1 MRIVHLALV
10 AAGLAVAV
18 AFAGVGRPDTAR
30 GSAPDTRSVTVT
42 GTASVQAVPNRA
54 GFAAGV
60 SSNAATAQAA
70 LAANATKA
78 ARIVEA
84 LRSAGVAKA
93 ELQTQDVSVSP
104 RWNEHG
110 EQDGFTGHS
119 SLQVHV
125 RDVRA
130 AGRLIDAAVAAGASE
145 TYGPSLERG
154 DREALYR
161 SALKRAFADARLK
174 AATLAGEAGA
184 SLGPVL
190 RIEDGPSLPQP
201 EPMPLDMRAA
211 AEMPT
216 PVEPGK
222 QEVHATV
229 TVAFGLVG

>member
-10 AAGLAVAV
+10 AAVLAATA

-54 GFAAGV
+54 GFSAGV

-78 ARIVEA
+78 ARIIEA

-93 ELQTQDVSVSP
+93 DLQTQDVSVSP

-110 EQDGFTGHS
+110 EQDGFSAHS
-119 SLQVHV
+119 SLQVRV
-125 RDVRA
+125 EDVRA

-145 TYGPSLERG
+145 TSGPSFERG
-154 DREALYR
+154 DRDALYR
-161 SALKRAFADARLK
+161 NALREAFADARLK

-184 SLGPVL
+184 SLGRAL
-190 RIEDGPSLPQP
+190 RIEEGPSISQP

-216 PVEPGK
+216 PVDPGK
-222 QEVHATV
+222 QQVQATV
-229 TVAFGLVG
+229 TVTFSLA

>member
-10 AAGLAVAV
+10 AAVLAATA

-54 GFAAGV
+54 GFSAGV

-78 ARIVEA
+78 ARIIEA

-93 ELQTQDVSVSP
+93 DLQTQDVSVSP

-110 EQDGFTGHS
+110 EQDGFSAHS
-119 SLQVHV
+119 SLQVRV
-125 RDVRA
+125 EDVRA
-130 AGRLIDAAVAAGASE
+130 AGRLIDAAVAAGALE
-145 TYGPSLERG
+145 TSGPSFERG
-154 DREALYR
+154 DRDALYR
-161 SALKRAFADARLK
+161 NALREAFADARLK
-174 AATLAGEAGA
+174 AATLAGEAGT
-184 SLGPVL
+184 SLGRVL
-190 RIEDGPSLPQP
+190 RIEEGPSISQP
-201 EPMPLDMRAA
+201 EPMPLDTRAA

-222 QEVHATV
+222 QQVQATV
-229 TVAFGLVG
+229 TVTFSLA

>member
-10 AAGLAVAV
+10 AAVLAATA

-54 GFAAGV
+54 GFSAGV

-78 ARIVEA
+78 ARIIEA

-93 ELQTQDVSVSP
+93 DLQTQDVSVSP

-110 EQDGFTGHS
+110 EQDGFTAHS
-119 SLQVHV
+119 SLQVRV
-125 RDVRA
+125 EDVAA

-145 TYGPSLERG
+145 TSGPSFERG
-154 DREALYR
+154 DRDALYR
-161 SALKRAFADARLK
+161 NALREAFADARLK

-184 SLGPVL
+184 SLGRAL
-190 RIEDGPSLPQP
+190 RIEEGPSISQP

-222 QEVHATV
+222 QQVQATV
-229 TVAFGLVG
+229 TVTFSLA